1 VPAGDGSI
9 AVLARGSGRVDDV
22 AGELRQ
28 EVHWLPE
35 PAGR

>member
-1 VPAGDGSI
+1 V
-9 AVLARGSGRVDDV
+9 VTRGKSRVDDV

-35 PAGR
+35 PATH